1 MSTLSEKALTV
12 RLATITANNDIHDA
26 MLKGAVNYALRDDAF
41 ALLEQ
46 EILAKA
52 EGPLLPCVSSS
63 IIIDLTRISQLGPF
77 ELCRSAWTISFPFRD
92 IMLDMSISAFYR
104 EHPVICEAVA
114 RIREFCGP
122 AAKIDRPYV
131 SKTADKTY
139 CIIIGIHIPLPQQI
153 T

>member
-1 MSTLSEKALTV
+1 MPSLSEKAITV

-26 MLKGAVNYALRDDAF
+26 ILMGAVNYALRPDAL

-46 EILAKA
+46 DIIEKA
-52 EGPLLPCVSSS
+52 EGSLSPAASSS
-63 IIIDLTRISQLGPF
+63 IIIDLSRLSQLGPF
-77 ELCRSAWTISFPFRD
+77 ELCRGSWVVSFPFRD
-92 IMLDMSISAFYR
+92 MLLDMSISEFYR
-104 EHPVICEAVA
+104 EHPLIREAVA

-122 AAKIDRPYV
+122 AAQIDRPYMT
-131 SKTADKTY
+131 KTADKSY